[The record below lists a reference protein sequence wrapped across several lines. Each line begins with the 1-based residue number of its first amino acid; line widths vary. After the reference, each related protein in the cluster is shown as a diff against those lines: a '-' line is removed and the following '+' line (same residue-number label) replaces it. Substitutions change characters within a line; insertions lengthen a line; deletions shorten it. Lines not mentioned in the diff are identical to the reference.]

1 VEDDTIDEHHSATGV
16 EPSNVAYD
24 CQEGD
29 YCASVS
35 NEEYVAVLHSD
46 IDTDE
51 VCACSLE
58 EIESIRSSK

>member
-1 VEDDTIDEHHSATGV
+1 VEDDTAEEHHSATGV

-24 CQEGD
+24 CQEGG
-29 YCASVS
+29 YRASVS

-51 VCACSLE
+51 VRACSIE
-58 EIESIRSSK
+58 EIESTRSSK